1 MLVCK
6 FPLLLRSRFY
16 SFSLHFAPLL
26 LYLLFPSFLVN
37 NFSFLVFFF
46 LSLFSLLFLAHITQC
61 DIKTQTL
68 RPFIIEEKL
77 RAAGLQR
84 YGVKR
89 TVETRFSFT
98 PWKKLKFCLSDRLFC
113 YVCLILSFGL
123 ICEMEHFRS
132 LSVSNARKSLFL
144 LFIYL
149 FFLFL

>member
-1 MLVCK
+1 M
-6 FPLLLRSRFY
+6 
-16 SFSLHFAPLL
+16 
-26 LYLLFPSFLVN
+26 
-37 NFSFLVFFF
+37 
-46 LSLFSLLFLAHITQC
+46 FSLLVLAHITQC

-89 TVETRFSFT
+89 TVETRFSST
-98 PWKKLKFCLSDRLFC
+98 PWKQIKFCLSDRWFC

-123 ICEMEHFRS
+123 ICEKEHFRS

-144 LFIYL
+144 FLFIFYFYFYNFQLHTLTSFARAWIYL
-149 FFLFL
+149 DENNRLVIKKPPGKINMQSINNKK